1 MEKIMVKPLY
11 CPVCGSD
18 YIAGYADS
26 HHEHAEFSCMDCGNR
41 WTSKNTEAPVYGNGG
56 NKTPG
61 ENVEPSKEWFAKRVY
76 ELEEENVCIMGQLEN
91 YKEENKLLKD
101 LIKILVKE
109 KK

>member
-18 YIAGYADS
+18 YIAGYANS

-41 WTSKNTEAPVYGNGG
+41 WTSKDAEAPVYLDERDEKELMPSG
-56 NKTPG
+56 K
-61 ENVEPSKEWFAKRVY
+61 NVEPSKEWYKQRMH
-76 ELEEENVCIMGQLEN
+76 ELEEENAIM
-91 YKEENKLLKD
+91 KD